1 MLLRLALRLLVP
13 RLAPAWVVLAFGL
26 AQANAVIDWDASRRM
41 VLAMPATSRSLAQ
54 GLSLLVWLSTC
65 RAPLADVLLGPRL
78 AFARRSPL
86 SDRRFAAVAGALAAV
101 ALLPWALLW
110 ARLTDPVYGL
120 GLLLAALPSAL
131 SGVARSP
138 LWLGSALAVTA
149 VVGDATAPLVAPICL
164 VLPWLWADRRDPPAV
179 LAPRGVT
186 WPSTP
191 IGAFVARDL
200 VAAWRTRPGLAGEMG
215 LLVGLVAV
223 ASVALRA
230 NGDPTPGFTGP
241 AASLASGMGIGGAS
255 GVLVAARRALG
266 GAADE
271 AELPLSP
278 AARAAV
284 HALVCAVGW
293 AGCGAVV
300 ALWGPG
306 AASDRLLRVAAMG
319 AAVASLTPAVT
330 LSGDRL
336 KREHTGPLLW
346 AMVALGALALLPTAA
361 SVTASLGLAA
371 AAQAY
376 TTRGLRRAREAR

>member
-1 MLLRLALRLLVP
+1 VP

-41 VLAMPATSRSLAQ
+41 VLAMPADARSLAQ
-54 GLSLLVWLSTC
+54 GLTLLAWLTTC

-78 AFARRSPL
+78 AFARRSSL
-86 SDRRFAAVAGALAAV
+86 SDRQFAALAGALAAV
-101 ALLPWALLW
+101 AVAPWALLW
-110 ARLTDPVYGL
+110 ARLTDPVYGA
-120 GLLLAALPSAL
+120 GLLLAALPAAL
-131 SGVARSP
+131 SGVGRSRM
-138 LWLGSALAVTA
+138 WLVSALAAARVAGDGSA
-149 VVGDATAPLVAPICL
+149 VLMAPICL
-164 VLPWLWADRRDPPAV
+164 TMPWLWADRRDPPAV

-200 VAAWRTRPGLAGEMG
+200 VAAWRTRPGLAAEMAM
-215 LLVGLVAV
+215 LVALVTV

-241 AASLASGMGIGGAS
+241 AASLAAGMGVGGAS
-255 GVLVAARRALG
+255 GLLVAARRALG

-271 AELPLSP
+271 PELPLSP

-293 AGCGAVV
+293 AGCGVVV

-306 AASDRLLRVAAMG
+306 AAPDRLLRVAAMG
-319 AAVASLTPAVT
+319 AAVAALTPAVT

-346 AMVALGALALLPTAA
+346 AMVALGALALLPTAG
-361 SVTASLGLAA
+361 SVAASLALAA
-371 AAQAY
+371 GAQAY
-376 TTRGLRRAREAR
+376 TTWGLRRAREAR